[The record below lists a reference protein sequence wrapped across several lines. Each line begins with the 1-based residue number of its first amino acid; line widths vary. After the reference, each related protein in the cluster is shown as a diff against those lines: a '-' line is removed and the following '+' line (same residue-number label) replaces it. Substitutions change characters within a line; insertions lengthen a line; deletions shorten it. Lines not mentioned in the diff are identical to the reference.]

1 MKFNVNREVV
11 NMLETIADR
20 PELQRIIWAFLG
32 YLMLREV
39 PDVIDALA
47 AAFID
52 LTP

>member
-20 PELQRIIWAFLG
+20 PELQRLIWGFLG
-32 YLMLREV
+32 YLVLREI
-39 PDVIDALA
+39 PDVIDAIVA
-47 AAFID
+47 ASID